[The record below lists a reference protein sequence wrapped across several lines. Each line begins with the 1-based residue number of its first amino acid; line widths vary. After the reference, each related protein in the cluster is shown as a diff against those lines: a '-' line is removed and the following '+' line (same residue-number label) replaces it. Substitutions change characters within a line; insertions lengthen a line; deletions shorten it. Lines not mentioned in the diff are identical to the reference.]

1 MVGCTFCSSATTCLA
16 CDGGYYLGGGIC
28 NPCSNIAGCLICNTS
43 TSCLTCTA
51 GYYLSA
57 NSCLSC
63 SVAIPNCYQC
73 YTSTTCASCANGYEI
88 ATGGGCQAM
97 KVSSGSSA
105 PPPVPASL
113 KFKSYYLNSTNLKHS
128 LSVSDGSKFQNV
140 NAIDWSSAT
149 KIYL

>member
-1 MVGCTFCSSATTCLA
+1 MVGCTFCSSASSCLA

-28 NPCSNIAGCLICNTS
+28 NACSNIAGCLICNTS

-57 NSCLSC
+57 NACLSC
-63 SVAIPNCYQC
+63 STALTNCYQC
-73 YTSTTCASCANGYEI
+73 YTSTTCASCANGYELS
-88 ATGGGCQAM
+88 TSGGCQAM

-105 PPPVPASL
+105 PTPAPAEL
-113 KFKSYYLNSTNLKHS
+113 KFKSFYHNDTMLKHT
-128 LSVSDGSKFQNV
+128 LSVSDGSKFQNTS
-140 NAIDWSSAT
+140 AINWTSVT